1 MNKLY
6 HPVTLFWHD
15 AEKEKGFR
23 QQKYDLFK
31 IPLIVYTVVDGIFSV
46 YLLYLSAVYLEMW
59 KPMSDENKL
68 KFMEKRNN
76 GIIIRAVLFI

>member
-1 MNKLY
+1 M
-6 HPVTLFWHD
+6 
-15 AEKEKGFR
+15 
-23 QQKYDLFK
+23 
-31 IPLIVYTVVDGIFSV
+31 YTVVDGIFSV

-59 KPMSDENKL
+59 TPMSDENKL

>member
-1 MNKLY
+1 MSKLY

-15 AEKEKGFR
+15 AEREKRFR

-46 YLLYLSAVYLEMW
+46 YILCLSAVYLEMW
-59 KPMSDENKL
+59 TPMSDENKL
-68 KFMEKRNN
+68 KFMEKRNT